1 MTDRLAIH
9 GGTPVIAHALEPFR
23 SMGREE
29 EEAAARVVRSGVLS
43 AYIGAPGEMFMGGTQ
58 VRSFEEKAADYFGV
72 RHALGVNSWTSG
84 LIAEVGALA
93 IEPGDEIITSPWTM
107 SATAMAILHWNA
119 IPVFADIDSATFNL
133 DPEAVRACITDRTRA
148 IMAVDIF
155 GQTADVAALRAI
167 ADEHGIK
174 LLGDT
179 AQAPGAMVDGTHTG
193 TGYDIG
199 GFSLNYHKHI
209 HCGEGGIIVTNDD
222 HYAARMAMIRN
233 HAESVIKPTDRS
245 QLANMIGYN
254 FRMGEIEA
262 AIASVQLDKL
272 ADRVAD
278 RQRVAAALDT
288 GLGGLAGLITPAV
301 APGATHVYYVYGMQ
315 LDLAV
320 LGVTRTAVVDALRAE
335 GVSLVGA
342 GYQNI
347 HRLPIF
353 TRQCAYGTGSFPWSL
368 RPDRTFA
375 YGEGTCPVAERLQD
389 ESFVPLAVC
398 LHQLPDADVADIVT
412 AFQKVWHNLDALR
425 A

>member
-9 GGTPVIAHALEPFR
+9 GGTPVIARALEPFR

-119 IPVFADIDSATFNL
+119 IPVFADIDPATFNL

-179 AQAPGAMVDGTHTG
+179 AQAPGAMYDGTHTG

-272 ADRVAD
+272 AGRVAD

-375 YGEGTCPVAERLQD
+375 YGEGACPVAERLQD

>member
-9 GGTPVIAHALEPFR
+9 GGTPVIARALEPFR

-119 IPVFADIDSATFNL
+119 IPVFADIDPATFNL

-179 AQAPGAMVDGTHTG
+179 AQAPGAMYDGTHTG

-375 YGEGTCPVAERLQD
+375 YGEGACPVAERLQD

>member
-9 GGTPVIAHALEPFR
+9 GGTPVIARALEPFR

-119 IPVFADIDSATFNL
+119 IPVFADIDPATFNL

-179 AQAPGAMVDGTHTG
+179 AQAPGAMYDGTHTG

-272 ADRVAD
+272 AGRVAD